1 MVTATATFNSLQAKQ
16 LSLSAHKI
24 LSASLAAD
32 SQAKVFSNARSANG
46 DPVTDLPDKALVIAI
61 ASDPLRR
68 TASNPD
74 LIGSHTGVKSIPSQ
88 LLSERLSS
96 STSTLVKGGRDQ
108 SYQTQTSK
116 RMYAS
121 NSVKVKDI
129 QVTSSCFEKIRLLG
143 KGDIGRVFLVRR
155 KEGEKLYA
163 MKVLSKAEMIKRNKI
178 KRALRE
184 QEILSS
190 CHHPFIVPL
199 YHSFQSDDHLYF
211 CMEYCTGG
219 EFFRALQLRPGKCL
233 KEEEARF
240 YAAEVTAALE
250 YLHLMGFVYRDLK
263 PENILLH
270 ESGHIMLTD
279 FDLSSKAPTSE
290 PAVIKP
296 SFFYS
301 SPSLD
306 TKSCISKLKA
316 NSFVGTE
323 EYLAP
328 EIIRGN
334 HHCTTV
340 DWWTLGIL
348 IFEMLYATTPFKGP
362 NRNATFRNI
371 LREEL
376 HFPDPRD
383 YHPVYPV
390 QNVSKNCKNL
400 IQRLLYKDEN
410 RRLGSRA
417 GASDI
422 KSHAF
427 FKPVNFALLRHM
439 TPPITPEPSKAIDA
453 VNFRNIKESRSFD
466 MFSDIS
472 DQGDDMSKPDGDSAS
487 NPFANFSSV
496 TLYHDGDSDEE

>member
-1 MVTATATFNSLQAKQ
+1 MV
-16 LSLSAHKI
+16 
-24 LSASLAAD
+24 
-32 SQAKVFSNARSANG
+32 
-46 DPVTDLPDKALVIAI
+46 I
-61 ASDPLRR
+61 ASDPIRR

-74 LIGSHTGVKSIPSQ
+74 FVGSHTGIKSIPSQ

-96 STSTLVKGGRDQ
+96 STSTLVKAGRNLAH
-108 SYQTQTSK
+108 QTQTSK
-116 RMYAS
+116 RLYAS

-129 QVTSSCFEKIRLLG
+129 QVESSCFEKIRLLG

-155 KEGEKLYA
+155 KDNEKLYA

-233 KEEEARF
+233 REEEARF

-270 ESGHIMLTD
+270 KSGHIMLTD

-290 PAVIKP
+290 PVVTN
-296 SFFYS
+296 FCVTEQ

-334 HHCTTV
+334 HHCSTV

-348 IFEMLYATTPFKGP
+348 VFEMLYATTPFKGV
-362 NRNATFRNI
+362 NRNSTFRNI

-390 QNVSKNCKNL
+390 QNISKTCKNL
-400 IQRLLYKDEN
+400 IQRLLYKDEY

-427 FKPVNFALLRHM
+427 FKPINFALLRHM
-439 TPPITPEPSKAIDA
+439 TPPIIPEPSKAIDA

-466 MFSDIS
+466 VFSTSTDKENNEALTKQN
-472 DQGDDMSKPDGDSAS
+472 DNALD
-487 NPFANFSSV
+487 PFANFSSV
-496 TLYHDGDSDEE
+496 TLYHDGDSDVE